1 VDWPVSIDDTAGNP
15 WYVREFD
22 DVLGIA
28 GPVTKTITVIPA
40 DPGAPVN
47 PVTAAITVGAVTTA
61 PQGAAPSTRW
71 LYPISPPAPTMPKD
85 WSVWSISGSNE
96 LCSLSSRNRSMN
108 SWEVARCARVKSA
121 AAFASP
127 RLTAS

>member
-28 GPVTKTITVIPA
+28 GPVTKTITVTPA

-47 PVTAAITVGAVTTA
+47 PVTAAITVGAV
-61 PQGAAPSTRW
+61 P
-71 LYPISPPAPTMPKD
+71 
-85 WSVWSISGSNE
+85 V
-96 LCSLSSRNRSMN
+96 
-108 SWEVARCARVKSA
+108 A
-121 AAFASP
+121 AAMSSDGSP
-127 RLTAS
+127 AYITSATNGALR